1 MRVSLEV
8 RPDGIAW
15 AVAPA
20 SPAQLV
26 GFAECLPARRAEV
39 LSSLVS
45 EQGWNGALSDLVLSM
60 EQYQVFQME
69 RPAGLDDAELA
80 DALKWKLRDL
90 LEFSPSDA
98 ISDVFPFPH
107 DAARGCGELVNVV
120 AARKSL
126 LRELVA
132 LVQQSGLKPGR
143 IDIAELAL
151 RNLVARLDPDNKG
164 ATLVHLRENYGQ
176 MIICRGQTLYLSR
189 RLDVPASGLRDAA
202 RQESVVQGL
211 ALEMQRSLDYYE
223 SQMGQVPPA
232 HIHLVAKD
240 SVLPLASMLSS
251 YLAAGV
257 SNLDWAALGL
267 ESAIDSRCLPAW
279 SAGLPLVGK
288 AGK

>member
-1 MRVSLEV
+1 MRVALEV

-15 AVAPA
+15 SVAPA
-20 SPAQLV
+20 SPAQQL
-26 GFAECLPARRAEV
+26 GFVECPPARRAEV
-39 LSSLVS
+39 LGSLVG
-45 EQGWNGALSDLVLSM
+45 ELGWSGGLADLVLPM

-90 LEFSPSDA
+90 LEFSPTDA
-98 ISDVFPFPH
+98 ISDVFPFPA
-107 DAARGCGELVNVV
+107 DAARGRGELVNVV

-126 LRELVA
+126 LKELVA

-151 RNLVARLDPDNKG
+151 RNLAARLDPDSKG
-164 ATLVHLRENYGQ
+164 AALVHLRQNYGQ
-176 MIICRGQTLYLSR
+176 MIICRGHTLYLSR
-189 RLDVPASGLRDAA
+189 RLDVSASGLRDAA
-202 RQESVVQGL
+202 RQESVVQAL

-240 SVLPLASMLSS
+240 RDLPLASMLSS

-267 ESAIDSRCLPAW
+267 ESAVDSRCLPAW
-279 SAGLPLVGK
+279 SAGLPLVGET
-288 AGK
+288 GK